1 MLRKMVDWWFQR
13 WELVNFHRNN
23 FQSVLLK
30 RMEKQVVYHIHSST
44 LQFAKAGANPGC
56 VKRKPFSRIDRTNH
70 VLLLKGVVRWFWRL
84 RNNRLLKNW
93 DFCILNFIFDKEIS
107 HTIQKSQ
114 FLYINSKST
123 IYKNFWPKN
132 GVLTQC
138 VS

>member
-1 MLRKMVDWWFQR
+1 MFQASKPWNQAFLKTHMVCPINPEKWFDASENGLMVISTLRK
-13 WELVNFHRNN
+13 LVNFHRNI
-23 FQSVLLK
+23 FQSLLLK

-107 HTIQKSQ
+107 HTI
-114 FLYINSKST
+114 
-123 IYKNFWPKN
+123 P
-132 GVLTQC
+132 
-138 VS
+138 